1 MHAIRKL
8 PYHFGLAFLASLWL
22 GAWLGT
28 RAASAEECFPRCDY
42 THYYGPYDFTYVR
55 PGLFGYSRCDPR
67 GNCSPQLVYS
77 TSGFRRGNITV
88 RFPRVTAARPSP

>member
-8 PYHFGLAFLASLWL
+8 PHHFALVFLASLS
-22 GAWLGT
+22 LGT
-28 RAASAEECFPRCDY
+28 WFETRPVSAAECFPRCDY

-55 PGLFGYSRCDPR
+55 PGLFAYPRCDLR

-77 TSGFRRGNITV
+77 TSGFRRGNVTV
-88 RFPRVTAARPSP
+88 RFPRVTAQRP